1 LSSAKVKMSNK
12 QTIIYD
18 VIAIA
23 RDVAGASLIVVAL
36 LVSLLMTPSLRSQE
50 LEQGFLNPPDS
61 AKPRVLWMWMGSN
74 ISKAGIT
81 GDLEALK
88 AAGFGGMTMFSLAD
102 ITTPWAGVIAKSP
115 TPGIV
120 AFSDP
125 WWALVRHAAGESA
138 RLGLDFGLHN
148 CAGYESSGGPWITP
162 DLSMKELVWS
172 EKPVRGPGP
181 FKGTLA
187 RPAVD
192 PRANMPFP
200 VYNPETGLVEK
211 PEIPARGTFY
221 HDIAVLA
228 LPAEGIVREDQ
239 VIDLTSKMGRQGEIE
254 WVIPAGSWVIYRFG
268 YTTNGSL
275 LQPAQWEAGG
285 LECDKMDPEA
295 VAFHLD
301 HVLGEI
307 RDRLGD
313 LVGRGFTHLHFDSY
327 EAGPATWTPRMREEY
342 RARRGHDLVPWL
354 PVLAKRTIGSAAR
367 ADKFRADFER
377 TVQDLYRDVFYATA
391 SKKIREAGLEFM
403 CEPYGGPWRVE
414 EVVPHVD
421 RVMTEFWTNDGA
433 FTPYELE
440 ATVKALRQAGRN
452 VIEAEAFTGKPE
464 FSQWRETPAWL
475 KPIGDAA
482 FCAGV
487 NLMSLHRFVHQPWAD
502 RWRPGNT
509 MGQWGTH
516 FDRTQTWWEPGAAWV
531 KYIGRCQFM
540 LQRGKTVEAPGDFSV
555 ENVQGGLNLKFI
567 HRVECQSD
575 IYFVANIA
583 SNGGQARCA
592 FGVSGRQPEL
602 WDPVWGTTRD
612 LPEFETR
619 SGCTVIPLTFAPAQS
634 FFVVFRRR
642 PTPAKAGAKNF
653 PEPKP
658 AAELSGPWN
667 VSFDKKWGG
676 PEKVVFE
683 SLGDW
688 TARPEPEIKYF
699 SGTAA
704 YSKTF
709 DMIDIDRPAHRW
721 LIVDLGVVNHLAH
734 IILNGCDLGVVWCA
748 PWRVVVP
755 QGLMKTVGNEI
766 IVEVTNVW
774 ANRLIGDEQEPA
786 DCVWMP
792 GHMGF
797 GGFLKEFP
805 DWFLKG
811 ALRPAKK
818 RLAFT
823 TWNYFTKVSPL
834 EPSGLL
840 GPVRVLIEE

>member
-1 LSSAKVKMSNK
+1 
-12 QTIIYD
+12 
-18 VIAIA
+18 
-23 RDVAGASLIVVAL
+23 
-36 LVSLLMTPSLRSQE
+36 
-50 LEQGFLNPPDS
+50 
-61 AKPRVLWMWMGSN
+61 
-74 ISKAGIT
+74 
-81 GDLEALK
+81 
-88 AAGFGGMTMFSLAD
+88 
-102 ITTPWAGVIAKSP
+102 
-115 TPGIV
+115 
-120 AFSDP
+120 
-125 WWALVRHAAGESA
+125 
-138 RLGLDFGLHN
+138 
-148 CAGYESSGGPWITP
+148 
-162 DLSMKELVWS
+162 
-172 EKPVRGPGP
+172 
-181 FKGTLA
+181 
-187 RPAVD
+187 
-192 PRANMPFP
+192 
-200 VYNPETGLVEK
+200 
-211 PEIPARGTFY
+211 
-221 HDIAVLA
+221 
-228 LPAEGIVREDQ
+228 
-239 VIDLTSKMGRQGEIE
+239 
-254 WVIPAGSWVIYRFG
+254 
-268 YTTNGSL
+268 
-275 LQPAQWEAGG
+275 
-285 LECDKMDPEA
+285 
-295 VAFHLD
+295 
-301 HVLGEI
+301 
-307 RDRLGD
+307 
-313 LVGRGFTHLHFDSY
+313 
-327 EAGPATWTPRMREEY
+327 MREEF

-354 PVLAKRTIGSAAR
+354 PALAERTIGSAAR
-367 ADKFRADFER
+367 TDKFRADFER

-391 SKKIREAGLEFM
+391 SKKIREAGLDFM

-421 RVMTEFWTNDGA
+421 RVMTEFWTDGGA

-482 FCAGV
+482 FAAGV
-487 NLMSLHRFVHQPWAD
+487 NLMSLHRFVHQPWDD

-531 KYIGRCQFM
+531 KYLGRCQFL
-540 LQRGKTVEAPGDFSV
+540 LQRGRTVEAPSDFSV

-567 HRVECQSD
+567 HRVEGQSD

-583 SNGGQARCA
+583 SNGGPARCA
-592 FGVSGRQPEL
+592 FGVSGRLPEL

-612 LPEFETR
+612 LPEFEMR
-619 SGCTVIPLTFAPAQS
+619 SDRTVIPLTFAPAQS
-634 FFVVFRRR
+634 FFVVFRR
-642 PTPAKAGAKNF
+642 PLDPPKAGAKNF

-676 PEKVVFE
+676 PEKVVFK

-709 DMIDIDRPAHRW
+709 DMIGIDRPAHRR
-721 LIVDLGVVNHLAH
+721 LFIDLGLVNHLARV
-734 IILNGCDLGVVWCA
+734 ILNGRNLGVVWCA

-766 IVEVTNVW
+766 TVEVTNVW

-811 ALRPAKK
+811 KPRPAKK

-823 TWNYFTKVSPL
+823 TWNYFTKDSPL
-834 EPSGLL
+834 APSGLL
-840 GPVRVLIEE
+840 GPVRVLIAD